1 MTWGTTSVFTNL
13 KRRGWRCTLAASL
26 GFTTSIASAQEV
38 HFRSSFES
46 VADFAGFYIVP
57 VKPDSSAAHRLDD
70 REVLTGE
77 FSHFAWIIRSNEE
90 STARTNRNHRAYPT
104 IQFHKTQNGVL
115 STPLCVSLYVWAD
128 FDLEDRLGRQEDQW
142 FSLATFTDDASD
154 HWRRTILV
162 NVSHDGLVHL
172 QHVPQQ
178 GQQDHIFQSIDV
190 LFPYRQWVHLEIEL
204 DFSSAGYAKVWL
216 DNELVSHANVEAIR
230 HQLAQA
236 HFGLYAAPSLS
247 TGEIRNED
255 ISFVSGQC
263 N

>member
-1 MTWGTTSVFTNL
+1 MRSRW
-13 KRRGWRCTLAASL
+13 CCILAVSL
-26 GFTTSIASAQEV
+26 AFSTSIASAQEG
-38 HFRSSFES
+38 HFSSSFEDI
-46 VADFAGFYIVP
+46 ADFAGFHIVP

-104 IQFHKTQNGVL
+104 IQFQKTQAGVL

-128 FDLEDRLGRQEDQW
+128 FDLKDRHGQQEDQW
-142 FSLATFTDDASD
+142 FSLATFTDDTSD
-154 HWRRTILV
+154 RWRRTILV

-178 GQQDHIFQSIDV
+178 GRQDHIFQSTN
-190 LFPYRQWVHLEIEL
+190 LHFPYRQWFHLEIEL
-204 DFSSAGYAKVWL
+204 DFSAAGYAKVWFN
-216 DNELVSHANVEAIR
+216 DELASHANVEAIKN
-230 HQLAQA
+230 QLAQA

-247 TGEIRNED
+247 AGEIRNED
-255 ISFVSGQC
+255 ISIVSGQC
-263 N
+263 R